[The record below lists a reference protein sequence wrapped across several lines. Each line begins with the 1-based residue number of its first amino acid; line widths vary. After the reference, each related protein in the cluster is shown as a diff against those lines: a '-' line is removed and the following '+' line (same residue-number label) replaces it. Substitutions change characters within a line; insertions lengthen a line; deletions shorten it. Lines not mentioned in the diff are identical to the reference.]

1 MLALKFVGGVLLVAA
16 IVVVVGLLQGVI
28 LIYRANHCMQ
38 NPVLNS
44 DSGRNKQGCSDSQN

>member
-1 MLALKFVGGVLLVAA
+1 MLALKIVGGVLLVAA

-38 NPVLNS
+38 NPVLNG